1 VDWSLIFDSTI
12 KAAVN
17 KEAMVFA
24 LAAVGLNLHFG
35 YTGLL
40 NFGQAGFIAIGAY
53 GAAIAVEFYQW
64 SLWAGLASGLVFGVI
79 FALILGVP
87 TLRLRSDYLAIV
99 TIAFAE
105 MIRFVVRSNRFTWFT
120 GGSSGING
128 FSDDFYALNPF
139 DPGTKYGF
147 GPLTFSGF
155 ELWPAVV
162 GWTLV
167 ALCSLLVYLLIRSP
181 WGRVLKSIREDED
194 AARSLGK
201 NVFVYKMQSL
211 VLGGLFGV
219 LAGFM
224 SAVWTRSVQP
234 DTFATAATFF
244 AYTCLIL
251 GGVGRVKGPVIGSM
265 IFLALLSF
273 TDTFLRQAVGNDLI
287 PDSIMSGSQVG
298 QTRFILM
305 GVGLMALMIFR
316 PQGIFGNKRELEL
329 DAR

>member
-1 VDWSLIFDSTI
+1 MDWSLIFDSTI

-17 KEAMVFA
+17 REAMVFA

-35 YTGLL
+35 FTGLL
-40 NFGQAGFIAIGAY
+40 NFGQAGFLAIGAY
-53 GAAIAVEFYQW
+53 GAAITVEYFDQ
-64 SLWAGLASGLVFGVI
+64 SLWLGLGAGLFFGVV

-105 MIRFVVRSNRFTWFT
+105 MIRFIMRSNRFTWFT

-128 FSDDFYALNPF
+128 FSRDFYALNPLKA
-139 DPGTKYGF
+139 DGRYGF
-147 GPLTFSGF
+147 GPLTFRGDD
-155 ELWPAVV
+155 LYAAVI

-167 ALCSLLVYLLIRSP
+167 GLCSLLVYLLMRSP

-201 NVFVYKMQSL
+201 NVFLYKMQSL

-224 SAVWTRSVQP
+224 GAVWTRSVQP
-234 DTFATAATFF
+234 DTFATASTFL

-251 GGVGRVKGPVIGSM
+251 GGVGRVKGPIIGSM

-273 TDTFLRQAVGNDLI
+273 TDTFMRQAVANDLI
-287 PDSIMSGSQVG
+287 PSSIMTSSQVG
-298 QTRFILM
+298 QVRFILL
-305 GVGLMALMIFR
+305 GAGLMALMIFR